1 MGKSLGMRQAWTE
14 SWGQSL
20 GATGYIE
27 ELRLIRDG
35 KASILSSRLADLSN
49 SAHGTQLAVPCSLWL
64 NMFKNTYFSG
74 PHTSQTGECI
84 FKKLDD
90 LKTGS
95 TSVSDKHLT
104 QRLLHAMN
112 NVKENQA
119 YRKKLAAER
128 AAEKTMLK
136 ASIEAVETEDK
147 VEKRL
152 RQTDANSK
160 VAVTFALAQCQ
171 LHYTTE
177 KMAELRGRYRP
188 KKNRT
193 DAAEGQVYVDR
204 YMEQDKKYKDKKRTR
219 DEAEIVASAKGRK
232 LEMWADKDGKWDM
245 QVAMELIMQ
254 DLDLVKAPVGAR
266 GKKMTAPERDEWVH
280 ARFDS
285 DAFDEMAKDDLR
297 DRILKA
303 TAAKKVA
310 KQEAKELKDS
320 GGVDGGAAKPKKKR
334 SKMAASESEQN
345 GDLS

>member
-1 MGKSLGMRQAWTE
+1 
-14 SWGQSL
+14 
-20 GATGYIE
+20 
-27 ELRLIRDG
+27 
-35 KASILSSRLADLSN
+35 
-49 SAHGTQLAVPCSLWL
+49 
-64 NMFKNTYFSG
+64 MFKNTYFSG

-128 AAEKTMLK
+128 AAEKKKLR
-136 ASIEAVETEDK
+136 ASVEAVETEDK
-147 VEKRL
+147 AEKRL

-160 VAVTFALAQCQ
+160 VAVTFALAQCKVR
-171 LHYTTE
+171 YTTE
-177 KMAELRGRYRP
+177 VMAALRRRYRP
-188 KKNRT
+188 EKTRF

-245 QVAMELIMQ
+245 QVAMELILQ

-266 GKKMTAPERDEWVH
+266 GRKMTAGERDEWVH

-285 DAFDEMAKDDLR
+285 DAFDEVAKDDLR

-320 GGVDGGAAKPKKKR
+320 GGGVDGGAAKPKKKR

>member
-1 MGKSLGMRQAWTE
+1 MDCELGAP
-14 SWGQSL
+14 L
-20 GATGYIE
+20 GATGYID

-35 KASILSSRLADLSN
+35 GASILSSRLADLSN
-49 SAHGTQLAVPCSLWL
+49 SVHGTQLAVPCSLWL
-64 NMFKNTYFSG
+64 NMFKCTYFSG

-95 TSVSDKHLT
+95 TSVSDKHLS

-119 YRKKLAAER
+119 YRKKLAAAR

-160 VAVTFALAQCQ
+160 VAVTFSLAQCT

-177 KMAELRGRYRP
+177 KMAELRKRYRP

-193 DAAEGQVYVDR
+193 DDAEGQVYVDR

-232 LEMWADKDGKWDM
+232 LEIWAEKDGKWDM

-254 DLDLVKAPVGAR
+254 DLELAKAPVGAG
-266 GKKMTAPERDEWVH
+266 GKKMTAGERVEWVH

-285 DAFDEMAKDDLR
+285 DAFDEVAKDDLR

-320 GGVDGGAAKPKKKR
+320 GGVDGSATKPKKKR
-334 SKMAASESEQN
+334 SKKAASESEQN

>member
-1 MGKSLGMRQAWTE
+1 M
-14 SWGQSL
+14 
-20 GATGYIE
+20 
-27 ELRLIRDG
+27 
-35 KASILSSRLADLSN
+35 
-49 SAHGTQLAVPCSLWL
+49 WL
-64 NMFKNTYFSG
+64 NMFMCTYFSG

-160 VAVTFALAQCQ
+160 VAVTFALAQCK

-177 KMAELRGRYRP
+177 KMAELRRRYRS
-188 KKNRT
+188 KTKRT
-193 DAAEGQVYVDR
+193 DDAEGQVYVDR

-245 QVAMELIMQ
+245 QVAMELILQ

-266 GKKMTAPERDEWVH
+266 GNKMTAGERDEWVH

-285 DAFDEMAKDDLR
+285 DAFDEVAKDDLR